1 MISTRTWRC
10 LHPETLNFGQRVA
23 DKIANGMDSWRL
35 IICQAFIVILW
46 VLFNYIAF
54 INHWNL
60 YLFVLLNLLFSA
72 EAVYAT
78 PVIMIAQNLQN
89 DRDRL
94 QAKAEYENKV
104 EVKKEIEPLRLRLD
118 SIEVDKLRKSTPM
131 LGEWKDNNKRD
142 PHAKKEN

>member
-10 LHPETLNFGQRVA
+10 LFPETLNFGQRVA
-23 DKIANGMDSWRL
+23 GKIANGMDSWRL

-46 VLFNYIAF
+46 VLLNYIAF

-60 YLFVLLNLLFSA
+60 YLSVLLNLLFST

-78 PVIMIAQNLQN
+78 PVIMIAQNRRN

-94 QAKAEYENKV
+94 QATAEYENNV

-118 SIEVDKLRKSTPM
+118 SIEADKLRKSTPVR
-131 LGEWKDNNKRD
+131 GEWKDNNKRD